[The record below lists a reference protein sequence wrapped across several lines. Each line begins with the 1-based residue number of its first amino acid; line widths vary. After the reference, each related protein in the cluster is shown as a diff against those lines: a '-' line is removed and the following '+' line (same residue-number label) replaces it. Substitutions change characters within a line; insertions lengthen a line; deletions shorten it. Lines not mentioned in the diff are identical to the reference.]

1 VDHELSLQKAI
12 DHPRTHSQWVPDLIF
27 HEEKSLS
34 SKTIKQLKDL
44 KHNFYNQTTYLARAH
59 GIQKKNGIFITGAD
73 KRGEYNGKE
82 AITY

>member
-1 VDHELSLQKAI
+1 MDHDFNLQKAI

-27 HEEKSLS
+27 YEKKSLS

-44 KHNFYNQTTYLARAH
+44 KHNFHNQTTYLARAH